1 MLCVTGRGM
10 GLLEEVKKRR
20 RDARCTQ
27 KGGEVGLGEVLWEA
41 ETRGLVRITGFGRG
55 PLMGTE
61 RSNDVTAIYRGG
73 GEKGALGENV
83 AGSQVGR
90 LGYTEGRHLRGV

>member
-1 MLCVTGRGM
+1 M
-10 GLLEEVKKRR
+10 
-20 RDARCTQ
+20 
-27 KGGEVGLGEVLWEA
+27 GLGEVLWEA
-41 ETRGLVRITGFGRG
+41 ESRGPVCITGFGRR

-90 LGYTEGRHLRGV
+90 AGYTEGRHLSHLGVYRCSETRGSAVSRGG